1 MAIEIENDLNRDL
14 DELVC
19 DLEFDLNK
27 FFFGGG
33 DFLILNHIFAN
44 QNHFL
49 HLIFQFSVSIAQTPS
64 LSWQGVTRRHLA
76 R

>member
-27 FFFGGG
+27 FFFFWGGVM
-33 DFLILNHIFAN
+33 F
-44 QNHFL
+44 
-49 HLIFQFSVSIAQTPS
+49 
-64 LSWQGVTRRHLA
+64 
-76 R
+76 